1 MARKKTKN
9 PSIVAVDGF
18 FYKDTRKIK
27 PMTKPRWTWP
37 ENPDP
42 WAIES
47 TNAGEPGG
55 ELPNELLNVMK
66 AVIDGLYNDVVY
78 TDFNKSRLM
87 RVAYLWNK
95 AKGTSWTNSDVYWMA
110 EAAWKKWAKPVQQKI
125 EDFKEG
131 RIRRWRDNSG

>member
-18 FYKDTRKIK
+18 YYKDTRKNKPLIK
-27 PMTKPRWTWP
+27 PHWTWP

-42 WAIES
+42 WYLEPTI
-47 TNAGEPGG
+47 AGEPGD
-55 ELPNELLNVMK
+55 ELPNELLNVMHV
-66 AVIDGLYNDVVY
+66 VIDGLYNDVVY

-95 AKGTSWTNSDVYWMA
+95 AKGISWTNSDIYWMA